1 MTPTSPLPLGTC
13 LQNGKS
19 CLERPAPS
27 RPIASG
33 APSSYT
39 RTPSE
44 WAKWLQMHRLQTSPT
59 TDEIMFPSS
68 EDVDIHWRGART
80 QPQTPLIVT
89 VDDSSLSLPTD
100 YEFRAEL
107 VDDGV
112 GGAIARV
119 RGSSSS
125 ISFKSPSLFSNGF
138 SSPISYAGGSDTA
151 AVFPSRTM
159 LRSASLPIPRRL
171 SYESFEAGLIA
182 TERLAG
188 SVALAGEAQPFK
200 MSPAAKCIVPLKGFN
215 YSTSLTATSDR
226 RRSISD
232 SHVLQP
238 YYSRDAFAD
247 IPKDEEPSFE
257 VEDPSLSFSGEEDS
271 FSCPSPALGLG
282 SLGGIELL
290 GVFGI
295 VVDENEAGLADSLNQ
310 PGMHDPEKENREPG
324 ITGGTVKTPSRL
336 QQHRKTSKTTYDRS
350 QKPIPIVDDRSPLSD
365 RSAQI
370 SSSATMDLGTPRV
383 APVGRLLY
391 QDVPPLHA
399 VRNTAGSTSSHRAI
413 GIGQPPSSRVTSRAS
428 GRASVPSSTRH
439 VPSPILFQEDSEE
452 ILYIP
457 PQRVQAATTR
467 VERNA
472 PSNLLSGTT
481 RDSSAVDEQVRLRR
495 SGGFVGVIGEEVRNV
510 LARSTSSTSSAMR
523 SSKSS
528 LGDLTVKASS
538 PGGQRPV
545 EGTYVSQRAPEP
557 VRECCFCCFVLSHL
571 SESPLFVQIGESRGP
586 LWRDLSSHFL
596 IPRPPS
602 AILRTKSNDLTL
614 ADLNAIS
621 PGRTIQLDP
630 FTTDNTDQLAP
641 TPTTPPELSTSPVP
655 DVKLAHPLLRRVS
668 IRRVSQEPSS
678 SLPAIAE
685 MSICFSSPPVS
696 PSAVANSDRQTQS
709 SSHAFPPT
717 SSSTIWSLTHQEIR
731 AVKLSPVQFAPLL
744 PPQIRVAPKA
754 VSTYNGESFNHRWE
768 HIPNRSFTEDRTNP
782 MPGGMIDWKWVYDL
796 EDRNEMEAI
805 LDFAHRS
812 RFLMDLE
819 DRVQLALDLGS
830 VFDTSVRVA
839 KPADFA
845 RNGSPYYDSQ
855 FMPYPPAVAVA
866 HSLFAPTQTT
876 TIRPLGPSSSMSDQQ
891 NARGWPDQR
900 SRGYQN
906 GGHGST
912 SDVKFSTAA
921 NHSYSSVSADKQTFW
936 PLYSATPTKVHGP
949 SAPLQNTTTTFQAN
963 TPRYQY
969 TTASKSLQS
978 VQSQAQAHS
987 SASLPP
993 PLLTKPHHTDRYPY
1007 SSYVYTTPHPHSSD
1021 LDHMFL
1027 QHQQPWNS
1035 PCGPRFLSLRHSAT
1049 QRHH

>member
-1 MTPTSPLPLGTC
+1 
-13 LQNGKS
+13 
-19 CLERPAPS
+19 
-27 RPIASG
+27 
-33 APSSYT
+33 
-39 RTPSE
+39 
-44 WAKWLQMHRLQTSPT
+44 MHRLQSFLT

-68 EDVDIHWRGART
+68 EDVAVHWRGART

-89 VDDSSLSLPTD
+89 ADDSSLSLPTD

-125 ISFKSPSLFSNGF
+125 ISFKSPSLLSNGF
-138 SSPISYAGGSDTA
+138 SSPLSYAGGSDTTT
-151 AVFPSRTM
+151 VFPSRTM

-188 SVALAGEAQPFK
+188 SVALVGEAQPFK

-215 YSTSLTATSDR
+215 SSTSLTATSDR

-238 YYSRDAFAD
+238 YYSRDVYAD

-282 SLGGIELL
+282 GLGGIELL

-295 VVDENEAGLADSLNQ
+295 VVDENEGGLADSLDQ
-310 PGMHDPEKENREPG
+310 SGMHDPEKENREPG
-324 ITGGTVKTPSRL
+324 ITRGTVKTPSRL
-336 QQHRKTSKTTYDRS
+336 QQHTKTSKTTYDRS

-365 RSAQI
+365 RSAQL
-370 SSSATMDLGTPRV
+370 STSATMDLGTPRV

-413 GIGQPPSSRVTSRAS
+413 GIGQPPFTRVASRTS

-439 VPSPILFQEDSEE
+439 APSTIMLQEDSEE

-472 PSNLLSGTT
+472 PSSLLSGVT
-481 RDSSAVDEQVRLRR
+481 RDSSAVEEEVRLRR
-495 SGGFVGVIGEEVRNV
+495 SGGFVGTIGEEVRNV

-538 PGGQRPV
+538 PAGQRPL

-557 VRECCFCCFVLSHL
+557 VRECCFCCFLLGHL
-571 SESPLFVQIGESRGP
+571 SESPLFVQIGESRGSI
-586 LWRDLSSHFL
+586 WRDLFSNFL
-596 IPRPPS
+596 VPRPLSS
-602 AILRTKSNDLTL
+602 AILHTKSNDLTL
-614 ADLNAIS
+614 ADLDAIS
-621 PGRTIQLDP
+621 PGRSIQLDP
-630 FTTDNTDQLAP
+630 FTNDNTDQLAL
-641 TPTTPPELSTSPVP
+641 TPPELSTSPVP
-655 DVKLAHPLLRRVS
+655 DVKLAQPLLRRVS

-731 AVKLSPVQFAPLL
+731 AVKVSPLQFAPLL
-744 PPQIRVAPKA
+744 PAQIPVAPKA

-768 HIPNRSFTEDRTNP
+768 HIPNRSFTEYWTNP
-782 MPGGMIDWKWVYDL
+782 IPGGMIDWKWVYNL

-830 VFDTSVRVA
+830 VFDTSVRVT

-855 FMPYPPAVAVA
+855 FMPHPPAVAVP
-866 HSLFAPTQTT
+866 HSLFAPTQPT

-891 NARGWPDQR
+891 NARGWPDQG

-912 SDVKFSTAA
+912 PNVKFSTAA
-921 NHSYSSVSADKQTFW
+921 NHPYSSVSADKQTFW

-963 TPRYQY
+963 TPLYQY
-969 TTASKSLQS
+969 TTASTSLQS

-993 PLLTKPHHTDRYPY
+993 PLLTKSHRTDRYPY
-1007 SSYVYTTPHPHSSD
+1007 SSYVYTTPHPHPSD

-1035 PCGPRFLSLRHSAT
+1035 PCGPRFLSLRHSTT